1 MANHRVIPVILL
13 KNGRVVQSKDFKRH
27 QVLGNPSSIVGRFSN
42 WNADEL
48 IYLDISRDKNY
59 DLKRDDLNFT
69 NRGSILEIIH
79 DFSKRSFMPLTI
91 GGGIKTLEDV
101 ELRLAAGADKVVI
114 NTEAFH
120 KPEFVSE
127 CAKIFGSQCIVIS
140 IDAKKVSPASWEVF
154 VGFGKEATGV
164 SPEIWA
170 KKMES
175 MGAGEI
181 LINSID
187 RDGKANG
194 FDLDLVNNVVTS
206 VSVPVVAMGG
216 AGAPNHFAEVIDY
229 ASPSGIAAS
238 NIFQY
243 TENAV
248 FEINKHLYD
257 ANYKVRKPKIQS
269 ITYVGDN

>member
-1 MANHRVIPVILL
+1 MANHRIIPVILL
-13 KNGRVVQSKDFKRH
+13 KNGRVVQSKSFNRH

-59 DLKRDDLNFT
+59 DLKRDDLNFE

-91 GGGIKTLEDV
+91 GGGIKSIQDV
-101 ELRLAAGADKVVI
+101 EDRLRAGADKVTI
-114 NTEAFH
+114 NTEAYNR
-120 KPEFVSE
+120 PQLISD

-140 IDAKKVSPASWEVF
+140 IDAKKVASDSWEVF
-154 VGFGKEATGV
+154 VEFGKKATGI
-164 SPEIWA
+164 SPDTWA
-170 KKMES
+170 KKMED

-194 FDLDLVNNVVTS
+194 YDLDLVNNVVKA
-206 VSVPVVAMGG
+206 VGLPVVAMGG
-216 AGAPNHFAEVIDY
+216 AGAPEHFSEIIDY
-229 ASPSGIAAS
+229 ASPSGVAAS

-248 FEINKHLYD
+248 FEINTYLHESGY
-257 ANYKVRKPKIQS
+257 NVRKPKIQS
-269 ITYVGDN
+269 VTHLGDY

>member
-13 KNGRVVQSKDFKRH
+13 KNGRVVQSKGFKRH

-59 DLKRDDLNFT
+59 DLKRDDLNFK
-69 NRGSILEIIH
+69 NSSSILEIIH
-79 DFSKRSFMPLTI
+79 DFSKTSFMPLTI
-91 GGGIKTLEDV
+91 GGGIKTIEDV

-114 NTEAFH
+114 NTEAYNNPDFI
-120 KPEFVSE
+120 SQ

-140 IDAKKVSPASWEVF
+140 IDAKKMGPGLWEVF
-154 VGFGKEATGV
+154 VGFGKQATGL

-187 RDGKANG
+187 RDGKATG
-194 FDLDLVNNVVTS
+194 FDLDLVNNVVS
-206 VSVPVVAMGG
+206 AVSVPVVAMGG
-216 AGAPNHFAEVIDY
+216 AGAPKHFADVIDS
-229 ASPSGIAAS
+229 AKPSGVAAS

-248 FEINKHLYD
+248 FEINKYLYD
-257 ANYKVRKPKIQS
+257 SKYKVRKPKIQS

>member
-1 MANHRVIPVILL
+1 MANHRIIPVILL
-13 KNGRVVQSKDFKRH
+13 KNGRVVQSKAFNRH

-59 DLKRDDLNFT
+59 DLKRDDLNFE

-91 GGGIKTLEDV
+91 GGGIKSIQDV
-101 ELRLAAGADKVVI
+101 EDRLRAGADKVTI
-114 NTEAFH
+114 NTEAYNR
-120 KPEFVSE
+120 PQLISD

-140 IDAKKVSPASWEVF
+140 IDAKKVASDSWEVF
-154 VGFGKEATGV
+154 VAFGKKATGI
-164 SPEIWA
+164 SPDTWA
-170 KKMES
+170 KKMED

-194 FDLDLVNNVVTS
+194 YDLDLVNNVVKA
-206 VSVPVVAMGG
+206 VGLPVVAMGG
-216 AGAPNHFAEVIDY
+216 AGAPEHFSEIIDY
-229 ASPSGIAAS
+229 ASPSGVAAS

-248 FEINKHLYD
+248 FEINTYLHKSGY
-257 ANYKVRKPKIQS
+257 NVRKPKIQS
-269 ITYVGDN
+269 VTHLGDY

>member
-1 MANHRVIPVILL
+1 MANHRVIPVVLL
-13 KNGRVVQSKDFKRH
+13 KNGRVVQSKGFKRH

-59 DLKRDDLNFT
+59 DLKRDDLNFK

-114 NTEAFH
+114 NTEAFYN
-120 KPEFVSE
+120 PEFVSE

-164 SPEIWA
+164 SPEILA

-187 RDGKANG
+187 RDGKGGG
-194 FDLDLVNNVVTS
+194 FDLELVNNVVTS

-216 AGAPNHFAEVIDY
+216 AGTPNHFAEVIDY

-248 FEINKHLYD
+248 FEINQHLYD